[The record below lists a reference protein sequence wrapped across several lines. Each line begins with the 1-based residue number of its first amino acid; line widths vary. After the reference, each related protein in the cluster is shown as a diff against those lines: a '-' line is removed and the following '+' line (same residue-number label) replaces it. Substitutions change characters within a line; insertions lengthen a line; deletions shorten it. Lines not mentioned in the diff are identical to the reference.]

1 MDPIDTIQFAFG
13 QVRHHRHARASHGF
27 AYRAFY
33 LRVPIHN
40 LAQITINSRLFGLDR
55 SGLIGFAQTD
65 HGDGKT
71 PLADWINQILAQHGL
86 QADGKIW
93 LHCFARVL
101 GYQFKPVSFWFCHA
115 KNGDLIAVLAEV
127 NNTFGEKHL
136 YLLSDIQPLQFGQ
149 TLHAKKAFHVSPFFE
164 VKGNYAF
171 RFLNQAQ
178 RSVAR
183 IDYSM
188 DGAIALNT
196 SMSGNHIAVSTAS
209 TIKALFQYPIFSL
222 AVVARI
228 HWHAIQLWVRR
239 KVPYVSKPTPPTNLV
254 TKGQP

>member
-1 MDPIDTIQFAFG
+1 MDAIQFAFG
-13 QVRHHRHARASHGF
+13 QVRHQRHTTASHGF
-27 AYRAFY
+27 TYRAFY
-33 LRVPIHN
+33 LRVPIHD
-40 LAQITINSRLFGLDR
+40 LTQITMNGRLFGIDR
-55 SGLIGFAQTD
+55 GGLIGFAQAD

-71 PLADWINQILAQHGL
+71 PLIDWIHGVLSHHGL
-86 QADGKIW
+86 RADGDIW

-136 YLLSDIQPLQFGQ
+136 YLLSDDKALRFGQ
-149 TLHAKKAFHVSPFFE
+149 TLHAKKAFYVSPFFE
-164 VKGNYAF
+164 VKGHYAF
-171 RFLNQAQ
+171 RFLNQAN

-183 IDYSM
+183 IDYSL

-196 SMSGNHIAVSTAS
+196 SMSGSHVAVSTSS
-209 TIKALFQYPIFSL
+209 TLKALLLYPVFSL
-222 AVVARI
+222 GVVARI

-239 KVPYVSKPTPPTNLV
+239 KVPYISKPTPPKNLV

>member
-1 MDPIDTIQFAFG
+1 MNTIEFAFG
-13 QVRHHRHARASHGF
+13 HVRHHRHALASHGF

-33 LRVPIHN
+33 LRVPIHD
-40 LAQITINSRLFGLDR
+40 LARLSITTPWFGFNR
-55 SGLIGFAQTD
+55 PGLIGFKQSD

-71 PLADWINQILAQHGL
+71 PLTDWIRNTLAQHHL
-86 QADGKIW
+86 QADGEIW

-115 KNGDLIAVLAEV
+115 KNGALVAVLAEV

-136 YLLSDIQPLQFGQ
+136 YLLSDDQPLKYGQ

-164 VKGNYAF
+164 VKGDYAF
-171 RFLNQAQ
+171 RFFNQSQ

-183 IDYSM
+183 IDYYLN
-188 DGAIALNT
+188 GAIALNT
-196 SMSGNHIAVSTAS
+196 SMSGRHVPVSTSS
-209 TIKALFQYPIFSL
+209 TIRALFTYPLFSA

-228 HWHAIQLWVRR
+228 HWHAVQLWVRR
-239 KVPYVSKPTPPTNLV
+239 KVPYISKPAPPEHLV